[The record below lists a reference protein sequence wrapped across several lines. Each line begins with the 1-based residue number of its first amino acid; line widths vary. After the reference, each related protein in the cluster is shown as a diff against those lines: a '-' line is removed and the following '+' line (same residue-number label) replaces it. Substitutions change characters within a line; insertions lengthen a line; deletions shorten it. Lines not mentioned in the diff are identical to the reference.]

1 MMTLDKGLKEAV
13 KSRPV
18 REERRRLQTME
29 LRTEIPIVKAP
40 IIFPEGD
47 PVALNSFQ
55 GASQRILSFRNLY
68 WEVGLRI
75 LVQEQ
80 ESVGQC

>member
-1 MMTLDKGLKEAV
+1 MMRLDKGLKEAV

-18 REERRRLQTME
+18 REERCRLQTME
-29 LRTEIPIVKAP
+29 LRTEIPMVKAP
-40 IIFPEGD
+40 IILPEDG

-55 GASQRILSFRNLY
+55 GASQRTLNFRNLC